1 MVLPILF
8 QDIFKKTTLKS
19 NEKLQCYKSNL
30 KFACYDLNFVKIKI
44 KKKS

>member
-8 QDIFKKTTLKS
+8 QDIFLKKTLKS